1 MAGGERARYPVSAL
15 AALLPASGAGT
26 ARLLVED

>member
-1 MAGGERARYPVSAL
+1 MPGAECARYPVSAP

-26 ARLLVED
+26 AQLLVED